1 MYGTWLTMT
10 MVLWLPSSLGLTSY
24 PLLVWSVC
32 TLTIIMC
39 SQVYPGYKKVQKSYV
54 WQCLERCHGSSS
66 LGVSMNTV
74 GWNEEEHQY
83 TGMDGAEHTYVP
95 TTQALRGT
103 CKGEEEM
110 IYKRKKSC
118 KSC

>member
-24 PLLVWSVC
+24 PMLVWSVC
-32 TLTIIMC
+32 TLTITMC
-39 SQVYPGYKKVQKSYV
+39 SQVYPHYKRVQKSYV

-83 TGMDGAEHTYVP
+83 TGMDGADHTYVP
-95 TTQALRGT
+95 TTQALTDDKWRKKRELSKDDT
-103 CKGEEEM
+103 CKS
-110 IYKRKKSC
+110 R
-118 KSC
+118 